1 MTLADAITRL
11 RFATSAA
18 TDPAVSDE
26 ELEDVLGWTA
36 LADSDGR
43 SPEDAEWERT
53 HDFLLAEA
61 MVYERKAALLA
72 NQVTFS
78 ADGSRF
84 DLNARV
90 DRFRAMAEAARGRRF
105 ASVPVDVEVLA
116 EELESEGG
124 PYVEL

>member
-43 SPEDAEWERT
+43 SPEDAEWER
-53 HDFLLAEA
+53 